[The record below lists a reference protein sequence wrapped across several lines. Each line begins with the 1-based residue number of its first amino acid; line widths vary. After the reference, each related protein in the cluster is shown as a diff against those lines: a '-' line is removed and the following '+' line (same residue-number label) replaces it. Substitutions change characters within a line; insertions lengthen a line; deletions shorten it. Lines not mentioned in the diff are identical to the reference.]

1 MFCSL
6 YGVVPQ
12 TLAVSPLQP
21 LYSSLQDF
29 IKTFR
34 DIIDDKSSGHRE
46 MAVAIRGYGYFAVVS
61 GVCEFS
67 GSRTSTCWFAFLQ
80 PCRVFMTEADVRFM
94 FTEMMQRSQ
103 HLFFSQS
110 GLILGDNEIYH
121 LPSFLT
127 SLASILKK
135 IDEV

>member
-1 MFCSL
+1 
-6 YGVVPQ
+6 
-12 TLAVSPLQP
+12 
-21 LYSSLQDF
+21 
-29 IKTFR
+29 
-34 DIIDDKSSGHRE
+34 

-61 GVCEFS
+61 GVCEFG
-67 GSRTSTCWFAFLQ
+67 GSRTSTCWFASLQ
-80 PCRVFMTEADVRFM
+80 PCRVFMTEGDVRFM

-103 HLFFSQS
+103 HLFYSQS

-121 LPSFLT
+121 LPSFLS